1 MDRHLAAPPPREP
14 GVDAARGQTGL
25 VSSDGEVRYAKGGD
39 VDIAYQTFGD
49 ASRDIVF
56 VPGFVSHLDLMWE
69 LPPFAALRQRLT
81 SVGRVTVFDKRG
93 TGLSSRTLGFGSLAE
108 RMDDIRVVMDAAE
121 IEQADLFGISEGGP
135 LAMLFAATFPDRVS
149 SLCLHGTMA
158 RALWAPDFPA
168 GGPPELAEMFISW
181 VEENWGTGQA
191 IAVFMEAVPSAP
203 ELARM
208 LARYERSA
216 CTPAQ
221 AGEILRSN
229 MRIDVRHLLSTIN
242 TPCLV
247 LHMQGDPLISA
258 DQARYLAAEIPG
270 AAVRVGDG
278 DYHVP
283 WRSEGLNWL
292 GERVEEFFRGVHSES
307 AAEPDASSAPP
318 QRRASRV
325 LATVLFT
332 DMVASTTRAAALGDS
347 AWRSRLDQH
356 DRISSAL
363 VTQHSGRIIKTT
375 GDGIVAVFDSPSRAV
390 ECARDLVRSLGAAD
404 MPVRAG
410 LHTGEVEL
418 RGSDIGGV
426 GVHIASRVNSVA
438 GESEVCVSRTVR
450 DLIAG
455 SGIELEPRGS
465 HELKGFDEPWEL
477 YAAHV

>member
-1 MDRHLAAPPPREP
+1 MSP
-14 GVDAARGQTGL
+14 
-25 VSSDGEVRYAKGGD
+25 DGEVRYAKSGD
-39 VDIAYQTFGD
+39 IDIAYQVFGD
-49 ASRDIVF
+49 GDRNVVF
-56 VPGFVSHLDLMWE
+56 VPGFVSHLDLMWDLPAFAE
-69 LPPFAALRQRLT
+69 LRERLT
-81 SVGRVTVFDKRG
+81 SLGRVTVFDKRG

-121 IEQADLFGISEGGP
+121 IDKADFFGISEGGP
-135 LAMLFAATFPDRVS
+135 LAMLFTATFPDRVS
-149 SLCLHGTMA
+149 SLCLHGTLV

-181 VEENWGTGQA
+181 IEENWGTGNS
-191 IAVFMEAVPSAP
+191 IAVFMETAPTSP
-203 ELARM
+203 ELTRM

-216 CTPAQ
+216 CNPAQ

-229 MRIDVRHLLSTIN
+229 LRIDVRHLLSTIN

-247 LHMQGDPLISA
+247 LHMQGDPLISV

-270 AAVRVGDG
+270 ATLRIGDG

-283 WRSEGLNWL
+283 WWAEGSKWL
-292 GERVEEFFRGVHSES
+292 GDQVEAFFRGVEEGAAAS
-307 AAEPDASSAPP
+307 ADASNTAAGP
-318 QRRASRV
+318 RASRV

-332 DMVASTTRAAALGDS
+332 DMVASTERVAALGDN
-347 AWRSRLDQH
+347 AWRIRLDQH
-356 DRISSAL
+356 DLISNTL

-375 GDGIVAVFDSPSRAV
+375 GDGVVAVFDSPSRAV
-390 ECARDLVRSLGAAD
+390 ECARGLVRSLQAAG

-418 RGSDIGGV
+418 RGADIGGV
-426 GVHIASRVNSVA
+426 GVHIASRVNGLA
-438 GESEVCVSRTVR
+438 GENEVCVSRTVR

-465 HELKGFDEPWEL
+465 HQLKGFDEAWEL
-477 YAAHV
+477 YAARL